1 MKKLVAISVMLLMA
15 LNLFAGGLVTNLNQ
29 STEYIRT
36 LNRNASTELD
46 AVFYNPAGL
55 SKLENGFYVYLSN
68 QSIFQV
74 KGIDASYP
82 VAMNTTNFEGNT
94 GVWFYPNVYMA
105 LKKDKFTLSAGLMPI
120 GGGGSA
126 EYKDGLPSFES
137 TVAQLVPA
145 LQQIGVSDYK
155 YEVSFE
161 GSSVYL
167 GLQAGL
173 TYELNEQFSVYGG
186 GRFISASNSYDGY
199 LKNIEV
205 NPMGGDFMAP
215 ENFFYGLSTQLAG
228 GASTVQPII
237 DNGAGGYTLDQLV
250 SGGSLSSAEAA
261 AIKQGLV
268 SAGVPASQVDAMD
281 VTTIQAT
288 YTNLSGQMATTGD
301 QMAVATSDKELDASR
316 SGYAF
321 AAIIGLNYSPNEK
334 MNIGF
339 RYESKAQ
346 MTLKNDTKV
355 NTTGVADFNDGKE
368 FGADMPALAA
378 LGVSY
383 KVSDRLRLE
392 TSFNYFFDQQVDW
405 DGKEDNLENAFEIG
419 LAAEYMVTDD
429 LCASIGFLNSNT
441 SATEEYRTDLEY
453 GLDSNTLGFGIG
465 YKFSDQLK
473 LNFGALNTFYI
484 DGENAAGTEEY
495 YKTTMVT
502 SMGLSYKF

>member
-215 ENFFYGLSTQLAG
+215 ENFFYGLSTQL
-228 GASTVQPII
+228 
-237 DNGAGGYTLDQLV
+237 
-250 SGGSLSSAEAA
+250 
-261 AIKQGLV
+261 
-268 SAGVPASQVDAMD
+268 
-281 VTTIQAT
+281 
-288 YTNLSGQMATTGD
+288 
-301 QMAVATSDKELDASR
+301 
-316 SGYAF
+316 
-321 AAIIGLNYSPNEK
+321 
-334 MNIGF
+334 
-339 RYESKAQ
+339 
-346 MTLKNDTKV
+346 
-355 NTTGVADFNDGKE
+355 
-368 FGADMPALAA
+368 
-378 LGVSY
+378 
-383 KVSDRLRLE
+383 
-392 TSFNYFFDQQVDW
+392 
-405 DGKEDNLENAFEIG
+405 
-419 LAAEYMVTDD
+419 
-429 LCASIGFLNSNT
+429 
-441 SATEEYRTDLEY
+441 
-453 GLDSNTLGFGIG
+453 
-465 YKFSDQLK
+465 
-473 LNFGALNTFYI
+473 
-484 DGENAAGTEEY
+484 
-495 YKTTMVT
+495 
-502 SMGLSYKF
+502 